1 MTNYFAE
8 NYQLKWHSH
17 GVHLHSSVASLHRSL
32 SFADVTLVTIDGR
45 CLSAH
50 RFILSA
56 CSAYFSHLF
65 NMRPAS
71 TAGSNLVVVL
81 PTEITYQTLSILLQ
95 YMYSGEA
102 TVSNDQLSSVLKA
115 GELLSIRGLCYNQ
128 ADGKREQKK
137 SEGILMQR
145 RNSNQSDSESSKKD
159 ETTKELRTES
169 LSNDGSDVENM
180 RVIVEKDKTKMK
192 KKEETAEKP
201 MDKGSEEGKEAN
213 EKVNKK
219 IEESNKDNEKEKE
232 PTLEQVVGVAENMQ
246 IELMIKE
253 EPIEWNDSDGRISGE
268 DGEIRMEIYDGDE
281 AEESHQ
287 FYAPLT
293 CDMCGETFNT
303 PALWVR
309 HVETHP
315 ASEVPQRRNKRSSAD
330 GTAEDSNEFPPLRC
344 ELCQEV
350 FTVPGDWVR
359 HIQES
364 HTDEQLAMSNNSSK
378 PPASEQS
385 TAMLASLNQRRKRI
399 LNSRKR
405 CPICEKS
412 FPSHASMLIHSRT
425 HTGERPY
432 ICEHCEKGF
441 NVKSNLLRH
450 MRTLHDQMVVPLQF

>member
-1 MTNYFAE
+1 
-8 NYQLKWHSH
+8 
-17 GVHLHSSVASLHRSL
+17 
-32 SFADVTLVTIDGR
+32 
-45 CLSAH
+45 
-50 RFILSA
+50 
-56 CSAYFSHLF
+56 
-65 NMRPAS
+65 MRPAS

-268 DGEIRMEIYDGDE
+268 DGEIRM
-281 AEESHQ
+281 
-287 FYAPLT
+287 
-293 CDMCGETFNT
+293 
-303 PALWVR
+303 V
-309 HVETHP
+309 
-315 ASEVPQRRNKRSSAD
+315 
-330 GTAEDSNEFPPLRC
+330 
-344 ELCQEV
+344 
-350 FTVPGDWVR
+350 
-359 HIQES
+359 
-364 HTDEQLAMSNNSSK
+364 
-378 PPASEQS
+378 S
-385 TAMLASLNQRRKRI
+385 T
-399 LNSRKR
+399 
-405 CPICEKS
+405 
-412 FPSHASMLIHSRT
+412 
-425 HTGERPY
+425 
-432 ICEHCEKGF
+432 
-441 NVKSNLLRH
+441 
-450 MRTLHDQMVVPLQF
+450 